1 MGHRKEII
9 MSGVGGQGL
18 LVCGRLLG
26 EAAAVYDH
34 MHATQSSD
42 YGVETRGTFTKSDV
56 IISDGDIYFPDVTE
70 PDMIICLAQ
79 VAYDRYSGK
88 VPERTLVVYDG
99 GQMTADPSRGAHEKD
114 VRILEIS
121 KEAGSP
127 AAANIVMMG
136 VIAGYTG
143 AVTRD
148 AAEHAIANFF
158 SKKSEKVIA
167 MNDRAFDM
175 GYEAGKNLQ

>member
-1 MGHRKEII
+1 
-9 MSGVGGQGL
+9 
-18 LVCGRLLG
+18 
-26 EAAAVYDH
+26 
-34 MHATQSSD
+34 
-42 YGVETRGTFTKSDV
+42 
-56 IISDGDIYFPDVTE
+56 
-70 PDMIICLAQ
+70 
-79 VAYDRYSGK
+79 
-88 VPERTLVVYDG
+88 
-99 GQMTADPSRGAHEKD
+99 MTADPSRGAHEKD

-175 GYEAGKNLQ
+175 GYEAGENLQ